1 MQVIQTKAENI
12 GEELTWEF
20 LMGMHYAP
28 LEWIT
33 SWKDWNSSK
42 IQELKTDC
50 LINSMKATLFN
61 QCNLPAKFYVS
72 SFFEISGY
80 RTRVTIVQF
89 LNFQTFNNHVNWN
102 CHHCAHFLV
111 VIGDLA
117 TWDRPIFLDKR
128 SNRCQVASPVWR
140 GSKKSSALLFSALHR
155 FFCIALRLVAAT
167 CKRIL
172 ANLGTSASLTVSE
185 MELQFSTCEYG
196 RAMLSA
202 MMTGTHPNTTDST
215 IRGLHG
221 AQPNGHRQK
230 MDLRS
235 SSW

>member
-1 MQVIQTKAENI
+1 LPPLCLFLG
-12 GEELTWEF
+12 GET
-20 LMGMHYAP
+20 A
-28 LEWIT
+28 
-33 SWKDWNSSK
+33 
-42 IQELKTDC
+42 C
-50 LINSMKATLFN
+50 
-61 QCNLPAKFYVS
+61 
-72 SFFEISGY
+72 
-80 RTRVTIVQF
+80 
-89 LNFQTFNNHVNWN
+89 
-102 CHHCAHFLV
+102 
-111 VIGDLA
+111 GDLA

-155 FFCIALRLVAAT
+155 FLCIALRLVAAT

-221 AQPNGHRQK
+221 AQPVIYGCAHTPAVKVTTVVLGVDLHFATEEGKNVALSYLWWWEHVRRHSRRWNVRRNLYVLYFLTLVPGSFSKCLQNDWILHELWNSMCYSK
-230 MDLRS
+230 MLLWAMPVKSYENRIAS
-235 SSW
+235 KKNHV